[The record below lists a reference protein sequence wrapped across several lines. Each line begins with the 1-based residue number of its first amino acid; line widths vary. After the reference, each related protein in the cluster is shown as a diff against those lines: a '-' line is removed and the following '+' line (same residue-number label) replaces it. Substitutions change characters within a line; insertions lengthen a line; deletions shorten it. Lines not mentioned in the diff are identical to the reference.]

1 MTPGVALVTGAA
13 GGLGSAIAAELA
25 SRGWSLVLTDR
36 PSVDLTGAVQELCAE
51 HPAGAF
57 ASVAADLGRPEQIA
71 ELVRAS
77 VAVTGRLDCLI
88 NNAALPTSARL
99 TDVTVSEWDQVVN
112 INLRA
117 PMLLMQAVAGVFA
130 AQGTGGSIVNVA
142 SRVWATGGPAAYVAA
157 KAGLV
162 GLTHAAAFEFG
173 PLGVRVNAVAPS
185 AVDTAFT
192 AGSRSAT
199 ALAAFQ
205 GRQAALSALG
215 RAPNAREIATSVAF
229 LAGSD
234 SSFVT
239 GEVLHVCGGLQL
251 APMP

>member
-1 MTPGVALVTGAA
+1 MSPEVALVTGAA

-36 PSVDLTGAVQELCAE
+36 PGVELAGLLSE
-51 HPAGAF
+51 LRSAHPA
-57 ASVAADLGRPEQIA
+57 SVFSGLNADLADPEQLN
-71 ELVRAS
+71 ELVRA
-77 VAVTGRLDCLI
+77 AGHLDCLI
-88 NNAALPTSARL
+88 NNAALPSSARL
-99 TDVTVSEWDQVVN
+99 GEMTVLEWDQVLN

-117 PMLLMQAVAGVFA
+117 PMLLMQAVVRVFA

-173 PLGVRVNAVAPS
+173 ALGVRVNAVAPS
-185 AVDTAFT
+185 AVETAFT
-192 AGSRSAT
+192 ASSRSAA
-199 ALAAFQ
+199 ALADFH
-205 GRQAALSALG
+205 GRQAAMSALG
-215 RAPNAREIATSVAF
+215 RAPVVHEIATSVAF
-229 LAGSD
+229 LAGTD

>member
-1 MTPGVALVTGAA
+1 MPPVALITGAA
-13 GGLGSAIAAELA
+13 GGLGSAIAGELA

-36 PSVDLTGAVQELCAE
+36 PGVDLNGLVAELSRDH
-51 HPAGAF
+51 HPGVFSAI
-57 ASVAADLGRPEQIA
+57 SADLADPEQLT
-71 ELVRAS
+71 ELVHA
-77 VAVTGRLDCLI
+77 AGHLDCLV
-88 NNAALPTSARL
+88 NNAALPSSARL
-99 TDVTVSEWDQVVN
+99 VDVTVLEWDQVLA

-117 PMLLMQAVAGVFA
+117 PMLLIQAVARVFA

-185 AVDTAFT
+185 AVETAFT
-192 AGSRSAT
+192 TGSRSAA
-199 ALAAFQ
+199 ALADFQ

-215 RAPNAREIATSVAF
+215 RAPDVREIATSVAF

-234 SSFVT
+234 SSFIT

-251 APMP
+251 PPMP

>member
-1 MTPGVALVTGAA
+1 MSPGIALVTGAA
-13 GGLGSAIAAELA
+13 GGLGSAIAHELA

-36 PSVDLTGAVQELCAE
+36 PGVNM
-51 HPAGAF
+51 
-57 ASVAADLGRPEQIA
+57 ADLLADLRSHHPSGVFRDFSADLADPTQLA
-71 ELVRAS
+71 ELVRHAGH
-77 VAVTGRLDCLI
+77 VDCLV
-88 NNAALPTSARL
+88 NNAALPSSSSL
-99 TDVTVSEWDQVVN
+99 GEITVSEWNRVLN

-117 PMLLMQAVAGVFA
+117 PMLLMQAVARVFS

-162 GLTHAAAFEFG
+162 GLTHAAAFEYGAF
-173 PLGVRVNAVAPS
+173 GVRVNAVAPS
-185 AVDTAFT
+185 AVETAFT
-192 AGSRSAT
+192 AGSRSPA
-199 ALAAFQ
+199 ALADFQ
-205 GRQAALSALG
+205 GRQAAMSALG
-215 RAPNAREIATSVAF
+215 RAPEVHEIATSVAF